1 MYILKYYH
9 LFVSLLIL
17 LLLSGEAFPQ
27 ESDFVTTNGKEI
39 TYQGKSILL
48 KGINLGNWL
57 EPEGYMFKFK
67 TANSYRLI
75 NDVISELIGPAD
87 AAKFWQTFRS
97 QYITKA
103 DIKLIKESGL
113 NSVRVPFDYKLFL
126 SDQHPG
132 VWYDEGFK
140 LLDNVISWCKEYNV
154 WVILD
159 LHCAPGGQTGD
170 NIDDGY
176 GYPFLFENAASQDLT
191 AELWKKIADRYKNE
205 SIVIGYDLLNEPI
218 APFFNTE
225 ELNKN
230 LEPVYKKI
238 TSAIREVDTN
248 HIVIL
253 GGAQWDSNFKI
264 FGKPFDSKSIYTFHK
279 YWSDTT
285 QSVIQ
290 EYIDFRDQNNVPIW
304 LGESGENKDQ
314 WISSFRSL
322 LEKNNIGWCFWPYKK
337 LDARTCMVSINKTPE
352 FDSVIQFSEKHR
364 ETFEDIRKGRPS
376 KEIIEKA
383 LKDYLNNILLSNCK
397 INNGYLNALGLNPPV
412 EK

>member
-9 LFVSLLIL
+9 LFLSLLII
-17 LLLSGEAFPQ
+17 LLLSGIAFPQ
-27 ESDFVTTNGKEI
+27 ENNFVSTNGKEI
-39 TYQGKSILL
+39 IYQGKPVLL

-67 TANSYRLI
+67 TASSYRLI
-75 NDVISELIGPAD
+75 NDVISELIGPVD
-87 AAKFWQTFRS
+87 AAKFWQTFRG

-140 LLDNVISWCKEYNV
+140 LLDNVITWCKEYNV

-176 GYPFLFENAASQDLT
+176 GYPFLFENTESQNLT

-205 SIVIGYDLLNEPI
+205 SIVLGYDLLNEPI

-290 EYIDFRDQNNVPIW
+290 EYIDFRNQNNVPIW

-322 LEKNNIGWCFWPYKK
+322 LERNNIGWCFWPYKK
-337 LDARTCMVSINKTPE
+337 LDARTCMVSITKTPE

-364 ETFEDIRKGRPS
+364 ETFEDIRKSKPS

-383 LKDYLNNILLSNCK
+383 LNDYLNNILLSNCK
-397 INNGYLNALGLNPPV
+397 INKGYLNALGLNPEV

>member
-9 LFVSLLIL
+9 LFLSLLII
-17 LLLSGEAFPQ
+17 LLLSGIAFPQ
-27 ESDFVTTNGKEI
+27 ENNFVSTNGKEI
-39 TYQGKSILL
+39 IYQGKPVLL

-67 TANSYRLI
+67 TASSYRLI
-75 NDVISELIGPAD
+75 NDVISELIGPVD
-87 AAKFWQTFRS
+87 AAKFWQTFRG

-132 VWYDEGFK
+132 VWYNEGFK
-140 LLDNVISWCKEYNV
+140 LLDNVITWCKEYNV

-176 GYPFLFENAASQDLT
+176 GYPFLFENTESQNLT

-205 SIVIGYDLLNEPI
+205 SIVLGYDLLNEPI

-290 EYIDFRDQNNVPIW
+290 EYIDFRNQNNVPIW

-322 LEKNNIGWCFWPYKK
+322 LERNNIGWCFWPYKK
-337 LDARTCMVSINKTPE
+337 LDARTCMVSITKTPE

-364 ETFEDIRKGRPS
+364 ETFEDIRKSKPS

-383 LKDYLNNILLSNCK
+383 LNDYLNNILLSNCK
-397 INNGYLNALGLNPPV
+397 INKGYLNALGLNPEV

>member
-1 MYILKYYH
+1 MYISKYYQLVLS
-9 LFVSLLIL
+9 LFL
-17 LLLSGEAFPQ
+17 LLLIGEAFPQ
-27 ESDFVTTNGKEI
+27 GNNFVSTNGKEI
-39 TYQGKSILL
+39 IYQGKPILL

-132 VWYDEGFK
+132 EWYDEGFK
-140 LLDNVISWCKEYNV
+140 YLDSVISWCKEYNV

-176 GYPFLFENAASQDLT
+176 GYPFLFENNTSQELT

-225 ELNKN
+225 ELNKH
-230 LEPVYKKI
+230 LEPLYKKI

-290 EYIDFRDQNNVPIW
+290 EYIDFSNKYNVPIW

-337 LDARTCMVSINKTPE
+337 LDAGTCMVSINKTPE

-364 ETFEDIRKGRPS
+364 ETFEEIRKSRPS

-383 LKDYLNNILLSNCK
+383 LNEYLKNIQLYNCK
-397 INNGYLNALGLNPPV
+397 INKGYLNALGLNPDV
-412 EK
+412 KK